1 MNNNK
6 QKIERIKINPYNSPL
21 GFIKSLKLVQSD
33 FAKFGFNFE
42 FDLYQTGT
50 DGYDKYRDYTREQLI
65 RTIKLKNKTISRLN
79 GKIYHLTHKVER
91 YKNKINKKDGENEN
105 LVTKAKRNEGLLDIF
120 DKEDYTPRTLK
131 EKSLIK
137 ILSDNE
143 KGLDT
148 VAKYLNT
155 KSYEYSVEITLTRK
169 KLK

>member
-1 MNNNK
+1 MKIWLLK
-6 QKIERIKINPYNSPL
+6 QK
-21 GFIKSLKLVQSD
+21 G
-33 FAKFGFNFE
+33 
-42 FDLYQTGT
+42 
-50 DGYDKYRDYTREQLI
+50 
-65 RTIKLKNKTISRLN
+65 
-79 GKIYHLTHKVER
+79 
-91 YKNKINKKDGENEN
+91 
-105 LVTKAKRNEGLLDIF
+105 NEGLLDIF
-120 DKEDYTPRTLK
+120 DKEDYTPKTLK